1 MNLIQS
7 IYYTI
12 EPLSFLLS
20 GVFLLYY
27 ARIDTRARI
36 KVLIGYYLLGC
47 LLMIK
52 ANIFDRLGNNI
63 DEYRLM
69 CLLTSLA
76 MSFYFYTSLNGKWQ
90 RLTVLLFVAVHV
102 NYFIGYYVM
111 DYDPKAFDSLGY
123 VLTSFSIV
131 VMVFFFM
138 YQTLRNVTDEPLS
151 HNFNFWFVTA
161 QMLYHCGSFIV
172 FLTYG
177 YFTKKIQTAGQYTLA
192 NRYLLMQLWNG
203 HNILLLI
210 SSLMI
215 CTSILWINWRKK
227 HPRMFKP

>member
-1 MNLIQS
+1 MNLITS
-7 IYYTI
+7 IYYNM
-12 EPLSFLLS
+12 EPLSFLLP
-20 GVFLLYY
+20 GLFLLYY
-27 ARIDTRARI
+27 TRIDDRARI
-36 KVLIGYYLLGC
+36 KVLVGYYLLGC

-52 ANIFDRLGNNI
+52 ANMFNPLSDNI
-63 DEYRLM
+63 NDYRLM

-76 MSFYFYTSLNGKWQ
+76 MSFFFYSCLEDRWQ
-90 RLTVLLFVAVHV
+90 RWTIILFVVVHV
-102 NYFIGYYVM
+102 GYYLGYYFM
-111 DYDPKAFDSLGY
+111 DNDPKAFDSLGY

-151 HNFNFWFVTA
+151 HNFDFWFVTA

-177 YFTKKIQTAGQYTLA
+177 YFTKKIQTSNQYTLP

-210 SSLMI
+210 SSLLI
-215 CTSILWINWRKK
+215 CTSVVWISWRRK
-227 HPRMFKP
+227 HP

>member
-1 MNLIQS
+1 M
-7 IYYTI
+7 
-12 EPLSFLLS
+12 EPLSFLLP
-20 GVFLLYY
+20 GLFLLYY
-27 ARIDTRARI
+27 ARIDDRARI

-52 ANIFDRLGNNI
+52 ANMFNPLSDNI
-63 DEYRLM
+63 NDYRLM

-76 MSFYFYTSLNGKWQ
+76 ISFYFYSCLEDRWQ
-90 RLTVLLFVAVHV
+90 RSTILLFGAVHV
-102 NYFIGYYVM
+102 SYYIGYYFT

-151 HNFNFWFVTA
+151 RNFDFWFVTA

-177 YFTKKIQTAGQYTLA
+177 YFTKKIQTANQYTLP
-192 NRYLLMQLWNG
+192 NRFLLMQLWNG

-210 SSLMI
+210 SSLLI
-215 CTSILWINWRKK
+215 CTSVVWISWRRK
-227 HPRMFKP
+227 HP

>member
-1 MNLIQS
+1 MNLVKS
-7 IYYTI
+7 IYYNI
-12 EPLSFLLS
+12 EPLSFLLP
-20 GVFLLYY
+20 GLFLLYY
-27 ARIDTRARI
+27 ARIDTRNRLKILA
-36 KVLIGYYLLGC
+36 GYYLLSC

-52 ANIFDRLGNNI
+52 ANIFNPLSDNI
-63 DEYRLM
+63 EDYRLM

-76 MSFYFYTSLNGKWQ
+76 MSFYFYTSLEGKWQ
-90 RLTVLLFVAVHV
+90 RLTVLLFVALHIS
-102 NYFIGYYVM
+102 YYIGYYLTN
-111 DYDPKAFDSLGY
+111 YDPNAFDSLGY

-151 HNFNFWFVTA
+151 RNFDFWFVTA
-161 QMLYHCGSFIV
+161 QMLYHCGSFII

-177 YFTKKIQTAGQYTLA
+177 YFTKKIQAAGQYTLP

-203 HNILLLI
+203 HNILLFI

-215 CTSILWINWRKK
+215 CAAILWITWGKK
-227 HPRMFKP
+227 HRKVS